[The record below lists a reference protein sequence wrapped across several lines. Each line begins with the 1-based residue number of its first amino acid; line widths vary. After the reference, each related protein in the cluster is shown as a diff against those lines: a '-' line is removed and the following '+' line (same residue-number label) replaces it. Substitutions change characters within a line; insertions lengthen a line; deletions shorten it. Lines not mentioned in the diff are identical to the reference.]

1 MSVPPEVLKVQHDA
15 SDPTASAWV
24 AANAGSGKTH
34 VLAQR
39 VIRLLL
45 RGTPPEKILCL
56 TYTKAAA
63 ANMANRVFGGLAKW
77 TPLSDDEL
85 DKEILKIEG
94 RKPDAARRL
103 RARRLFAQALDTPG
117 GLKVQTIHAFCTRL
131 LHQFPF
137 EADVA
142 ARFEVLEERT
152 QSELIDRQRMAVLL
166 KAAAEP
172 DSDLGRAL
180 SAAITAAADMTFNEM
195 IVEAVGR
202 RDELT
207 AWVAH
212 AGGVAPA
219 IAELS
224 RALGIDPT
232 ETADSIANEF
242 FDKSLIAESEYPAV
256 IAALRQGSKIDND
269 AAGLLHS
276 LASLHQDDRL
286 RTYLSIFCTAD
297 LKPRARVATNAIRD
311 NHRIWFDRLK
321 NEQDRV
327 CALIA
332 RRRAV
337 ETRER
342 TAALVTIVMEVIARY
357 RAEKERRGLLDYE
370 DLIDKALLL
379 LTGEQARW
387 VHYKL
392 DLGIDHVLIDEAQDT
407 SPKQWE
413 IVRRLTAEFFAGVGA
428 REVTRSIFAVG
439 DEKQSIFSFQGAVP
453 AQFEENRRHY
463 ANALKTAGMRFTDV
477 AFKASF
483 RSAPLVLEAVDT
495 VFKAESA
502 HAGLTEVKGA
512 TVHEAVRVNAPG
524 LVELWPMIEPD
535 EKVKL
540 EGWDA
545 PFDETQETS
554 PRVRLARKIA
564 RTVKEWLRRGDL
576 VSDGGKRHAARAGD
590 ILVLV
595 RQRGALFNA
604 IIYELKRA
612 GVAVAGADRLTL
624 TEHIAVMDLMALAD
638 ALLLANDDLALATVL
653 KSPLFGLTEEQIF
666 TLAWDRKT
674 SLRATLR
681 ARANEMDFVGANARL
696 DRYAEWARH
705 LSPFAFYARILGP
718 ERGRAGFYA
727 RLGPEAADAL
737 DEFLDLALLYER
749 GEAPTLQGFVAW
761 LRAGETEVKRDMD
774 IARDEVRVMT
784 VHGAKGLEAP
794 IVILADTVTPPKG
807 PREPRL
813 LGLPVEKATPD
824 TPHRI
829 VWAGRKADDV
839 PPVADARAKA
849 VGAAEDEYRR
859 LLYVAM
865 TRAADRLVVAGS
877 RGVQKMPDGCWYELI
892 ERVLGSDSI
901 KEPADDGDGVVL
913 RWRRSAEIELGGA
926 AATAEMPHEE
936 LPDWLA
942 RNAPAESAPRVISP
956 SLSDR
961 AGARRAGIGDSRA
974 LARGRTVHRLLQALP
989 ALAPYR
995 RADAARKHLAR
1006 AKELEAAER
1015 DKLLREVFAVLDDA
1029 RFASLFGEN
1038 SRAEVPIAGIVA
1050 PGGRVSGQVDRLA
1063 VTEKEVLI
1071 ADYKSDRA
1079 PPAGVAEISPN
1090 YIRQLALYRAV
1101 LRKLY
1106 PNHTVRAALVFTA
1119 GPVLIELPAEMLDAE
1134 LSRLAAG

>member
-1 MSVPPEVLKVQHDA
+1 MTVPAEVLKVQHDA
-15 SDPTASAWV
+15 SDPAGSAWV

-39 VIRLLL
+39 VLRLLL

-63 ANMANRVFGGLAKW
+63 ANMANRVFGELAKW
-77 TPLSDDEL
+77 TPLADDAL
-85 DKEILKIEG
+85 DAEILKVEG

-172 DSDLGRAL
+172 DSDLGRTL
-180 SAAITAAADMTFNEM
+180 SIAITAAADMTFNEM
-195 IVEAVGR
+195 IVEAIGR
-202 RDELT
+202 RAELT
-207 AWVAH
+207 AWVDN
-212 AGGVAPA
+212 AGGVAAA
-219 IAELS
+219 IFGLADS
-224 RALGIDPT
+224 LGIDPR
-232 ETADSIANEF
+232 DSIHRIENDIVNGPHFPISEWAAAAELCRSGTSNDKRQCERLTDAIASAGTARIDSYLEVFFTQKSELRGSFLTSALAKRCPDLAQRLENE
-242 FDKSLIAESEYPAV
+242 KRRV
-256 IAALRQGSKIDND
+256 GQ
-269 AAGLLHS
+269 LLH
-276 LASLHQDDRL
+276 
-286 RTYLSIFCTAD
+286 
-297 LKPRARVATNAIRD
+297 
-311 NHRIWFDRLK
+311 
-321 NEQDRV
+321 
-327 CALIA
+327 

-337 ETRER
+337 DTRER

-357 RAEKERRGLLDYE
+357 RAEKNRRGLLDYE
-370 DLIDKALLL
+370 DLIEKALRL
-379 LTGEQARW
+379 LTGEQAKW

-392 DLGIDHVLIDEAQDT
+392 DLGVDHVLIDEAQDT

-413 IVRRLTAEFFAGVGA
+413 IVRRLTAEFFAGAGA
-428 REVTRSIFAVG
+428 REVSRSIFAVG
-439 DEKQSIFSFQGAVP
+439 DEKQSIFSFQGAAP
-453 AQFEENRRHY
+453 AEFEQNRRHY
-463 ANALKTAGMRFTDV
+463 ASAIKTAGMRFTDV
-477 AFKASF
+477 EFKASF

-495 VFKAESA
+495 VFQAEAA

-554 PRVRLARKIA
+554 PRVRLASKIA
-564 RTVKEWLRRGDL
+564 RTVKEWIRRGDL
-576 VSDGGKRHAARAGD
+576 VGDGDKRHPARAGD

-604 IIYELKRA
+604 IIYELKRV

-638 ALLLANDDLALATVL
+638 ALLLPDDDLALATVL

-666 TLAWDRKT
+666 TLAWGRKA
-674 SLRATLR
+674 SLRATVR
-681 ARANEMDFVGANARL
+681 ARANEMDFVGANTRL
-696 DRYAEWARH
+696 DRYADWAQH
-705 LSPFAFYARILGP
+705 LSPFAFYARVLGA

-737 DEFLDLALLYER
+737 DEFLELALLYER

-761 LRAGETEVKRDMD
+761 LRTGQTQVKRDMD

-807 PREPRL
+807 PKEPRL
-813 LGLPVEKATPD
+813 LSTPAAHAAPG

-829 VWAGRKADDV
+829 VWAGRKTDDV
-839 PPVADARAKA
+839 APVAAARATA
-849 VGAAEDEYRR
+849 VRALEDEYRR

-865 TRAADRLVVAGS
+865 TRAADRLVVAGA
-877 RGVQKMPDGCWYELI
+877 RGVNRMPDGCWYQLI
-892 ERVLGSDSI
+892 ETALKRDAVE
-901 KEPADDGDGVVL
+901 EPADDGDGTVL
-913 RWRRSAEIELGGA
+913 RWRKSQNVAFGGPQIA
-926 AATAEMPHEE
+926 AQAAREK
-936 LPDWLA
+936 LPDWLT
-942 RNAPAESAPRVISP
+942 RNAAAETTPRVISP
-956 SLSDR
+956 SIAERGSM
-961 AGARRAGIGDSRA
+961 RRMGMGDPRA
-974 LARGRTVHRLLQALP
+974 LVRGRAVHRLLQALP
-989 ALAPYR
+989 ALPPER
-995 RADAARKHLAR
+995 RADAARKHLLRVKDLDAT
-1006 AKELEAAER
+1006 EHET
-1015 DKLLREVFAVLDDA
+1015 LLREVLAILANA
-1029 RFASLFGEN
+1029 RFAALFGEN
-1038 SRAEVPIAGIVA
+1038 SRAEVPIVGIVS
-1050 PGGRVSGQVDRLA
+1050 PSRRVSGQVDRLA
-1063 VTEKEVLI
+1063 VTDQEVLI
-1071 ADYKSDRA
+1071 ADYKSDRI
-1079 PPAGVAEISPN
+1079 VATTVEDISAT
-1090 YIRQLALYRAV
+1090 YVRQLALYRAV
-1101 LRKLY
+1101 LLKLY
-1106 PNHTVRAALVFTA
+1106 PNHTARAALIFTA
-1119 GPVLIELPAEMLDAE
+1119 GPALIEMPAALLDAE
-1134 LSRLAAG
+1134 LSRLVTG